1 MDELQR
7 ASEQQ
12 HFIEEI
18 GLFFEQRGVPRM
30 AGRILGHLLICDP
43 PQQSMDELATAL
55 QASKGSI
62 STMTRLLIQLS
73 LVERVALPGHR
84 RDYFRI
90 KAGAWTQALAGAISL
105 LSGFRALADRGIR
118 LVEDQPPEQRQRLQ
132 EMRDLY
138 AFFEREFPR
147 LLEQWEQERKGV
159 SP

>member
-1 MDELQR
+1 MDEARR
-7 ASEQQ
+7 AFERQ

-30 AGRILGHLLICDP
+30 AGRILGYLLICDP

-62 STMTRLLIQLS
+62 STMTRLLIQLG
-73 LVERVALPGHR
+73 LVERVGLPGHR
-84 RDYFRI
+84 RDYFRL
-90 KAGAWTQALAGAISL
+90 KTGAWTQALRAGISF
-105 LSGFRALADRGIR
+105 LSTFRELAERGLR
-118 LVEDQPPEQRQRLQ
+118 LVDDQPPEQRQRLQ

-147 LLEQWEQERKGV
+147 LLEQWEQERQGA
-159 SP
+159 S